1 MKYDPEWMLAVLAD
15 AREFFDANEMPRSR
29 DAIEAALVKAQE
41 ELTEFNRKEYRLRE
55 DGLLTVR

>member
-29 DAIEAALVKAQE
+29 DAIEVALVKAHE
-41 ELTEFNRKEYRLRE
+41 ELTDLAKKKYRLRE
-55 DGLLTVR
+55 DVPITAC